1 MVCLRLLWQPWEWNR
16 SLVHL
21 AQGWQEN
28 LTFFFLLGQNGHGRG
43 ELILKSLSCNFS
55 SLWLELQWNQVMQS
69 ARYQPD
75 AYSLDLIKLSHHH
88 TYLNLELLESRDD
101 LSLHDTLIWI
111 CSVMYSATP
120 RLYLCNLW
128 LQRLLGAGGA
138 GDIVSQRCNVACSD
152 TSTFEDCFAS
162 GRWAVTNDAEIEV
175 GRVNVSGDA
184 VEVSNMVCSE
194 VASQHCY
201 IWSCH
206 QCSCKLWARAIG
218 RFSCPGVCLILFDW
232 FGLLLAN
239 PSRPCE
245 YTVCCQY
252 TIVYKGY

>member
-88 TYLNLELLESRDD
+88 TYLNLELLDSRDD

-120 RLYLCNLW
+120 RLHLGNLW

-138 GDIVSQRCNVACSD
+138 GDIVSQRCNVACLD
-152 TSTFEDCFAS
+152 TLTFEDCFAS

-184 VEVSNMVCSE
+184 VEVSLVFRPRLQ
-194 VASQHCY
+194 ASIVTY
-201 IWSCH
+201 GAVISAAASC
-206 QCSCKLWARAIG
+206 G
-218 RFSCPGVCLILFDW
+218 PG
-232 FGLLLAN
+232 
-239 PSRPCE
+239 P
-245 YTVCCQY
+245 
-252 TIVYKGY
+252 